1 MTDRYDLLV
10 TAMREAAHTV
20 TIIAGVALAT
30 LAARWSIKYIPR
42 PLAPIMQNLFDLWL
56 VACILILFVVSK

>member
-20 TIIAGVALAT
+20 TVIAGVALAI

-42 PLAPIMQNLFDLWL
+42 PLARVTQNLFDLWL
-56 VACILILFVVSK
+56 VACILILFVISK